1 MIFQEAPG
9 SDQGLT
15 IWSAL
20 VFSPQQNIA
29 KLPFQVN
36 GGLAYKGLIPGR
48 PDDYSCFGVVYGKFS
63 RNFARTVADSGGGYP
78 DYELVFEWNYKV
90 QLTRFA
96 FVQPDL
102 QWVINPGG
110 THRIPNALVLGA
122 EMGVIF

>member
-1 MIFQEAPG
+1 MIYQEAPG

-15 IWSAL
+15 IWSAF

-36 GGLAYKGLIPGR
+36 GGLSYKGLIPTRG
-48 PDDYSCFGVVYGKFS
+48 DDYSCFGIVYGKFS
-63 RNFARTVADSGGGYP
+63 RDFARSVAESGGGYP

-90 QLTRFA
+90 QLTKFA

-102 QWVINPGG
+102 QWVVNPGG
-110 THRIPNALVLGA
+110 THSIPNALVLGA
-122 EMGVIF
+122 QMGVTF